1 MILALESLVGSEG
14 TLAMPTHTGDLTD
27 PASWFDPSVPEELV
41 SSNRDSMRAFRRDLT
56 PSRDVGVIPECFRKQ
71 YGFSTMT
78 SFGTMRTSRR
88 SGAPLSRPGPFPL
101 AGLRSALC
109 QLFSQQ
115 SRVDF
120 GTPRLQGLEFTGRTA
135 YEVRG
140 ALSLDCTFQPASA
153 WHRALNVVYDKP
165 FLARPTDG
173 GASFEFVSSKSRRPY
188 RAVMPHLRF
197 SPADLVVALR
207 RKSAT
212 EELDRLLR
220 VG

>member
-1 MILALESLVGSEG
+1 MGGAPAVILALESLVGSEG

-27 PASWFDPSVPEELV
+27 PASWFDPSVPEAWYQV
-41 SSNRDSMRAFRRDLT
+41 IRDSMRAFRRDLT

-101 AGLRSALC
+101 AGLGARCASSSRSGRA
-109 QLFSQQ
+109 ST
-115 SRVDF
+115 SEH
-120 GTPRLQGLEFTGRTA
+120 PELQGLEFTGRTA

-140 ALSLDCTFQPASA
+140 ALSLDLYLSARVQPGIG
-153 WHRALNVVYDKP
+153 ALNVVYDKP

-173 GASFEFVSSKSRRPY
+173 GASFEFVSWPGTTPT
-188 RAVMPHLRF
+188 VL
-197 SPADLVVALR
+197 
-207 RKSAT
+207 
-212 EELDRLLR
+212 
-220 VG
+220 